1 MRGVRLPLRIAPE
14 GAAIARA
21 TTIVASSAR
30 RRGRIGTGFGPLFV
44 FLPPSF
50 GYRLGVSV
58 KRLLVVATAP
68 VDEEVLRARV
78 REHAGPDAEVRV
90 VAPASD
96 LSPLEWL
103 ATDEDEA
110 RGEAADIARSA
121 ERAVR
126 PEAGRVETE
135 VGDSDPVQA
144 IEDALRQ
151 FPADEIIVATRPG
164 DAAGWLEKDSA
175 EEASERFGV
184 PVTHLVV

>member
-1 MRGVRLPLRIAPE
+1 MSG
-14 GAAIARA
+14 
-21 TTIVASSAR
+21 
-30 RRGRIGTGFGPLFV
+30 
-44 FLPPSF
+44 
-50 GYRLGVSV
+50 

-68 VDEEVLRARV
+68 IDDSLLRDRL

-103 ATDEDEA
+103 ASDEDEA
-110 RGEAADIARSA
+110 RGEAAEIARSA
-121 ERAVR
+121 ETAAQ
-126 PEAGRVETE
+126 PEARRVEAA

-151 FPADEIIVATRPG
+151 FPADEVLVVTRPG
-164 DAAGWLEKDSA
+164 DEASWLEQDA
-175 EEASERFGV
+175 AADASERFGV

>member
-1 MRGVRLPLRIAPE
+1 MN
-14 GAAIARA
+14 
-21 TTIVASSAR
+21 
-30 RRGRIGTGFGPLFV
+30 
-44 FLPPSF
+44 
-50 GYRLGVSV
+50 V

-68 VDEEVLRARV
+68 VEEADLRARV
-78 REHAGPDAEVRV
+78 RRHAGPDAEVRV

-121 ERAVR
+121 ERAVQ
-126 PEAGRVETE
+126 PEAGRVEAE

-151 FPADEIIVATRPG
+151 FPADEVIVVTRPG
-164 DAAGWLEKDSA
+164 DEAGWLEKDSA
-175 EEASERFGV
+175 QEASERFGV
-184 PVTHLVV
+184 PVTHLVVGDG

>member
-1 MRGVRLPLRIAPE
+1 MV
-14 GAAIARA
+14 
-21 TTIVASSAR
+21 
-30 RRGRIGTGFGPLFV
+30 TGFGPLLV

-50 GYRLGVSV
+50 GYRLDMSG

-68 VDEEVLRARV
+68 VEESLLRDRL

-96 LSPLEWL
+96 LSPLQWL
-103 ATDEDEA
+103 ASDEDEA
-110 RGEAADIARSA
+110 RGEAAEIARQA
-121 ERAVR
+121 EKAAEA
-126 PEAGRVETE
+126 EAGRADAE

-144 IEDALRQ
+144 IEDALRL
-151 FPADEIIVATRPG
+151 FPADEVLVVTQ
-164 DAAGWLEKDSA
+164 AGGEANWLEQDTA

>member
-1 MRGVRLPLRIAPE
+1 MVSARLSFSFLPLSGIGRD
-14 GAAIARA
+14 
-21 TTIVASSAR
+21 VSA
-30 RRGRIGTGFGPLFV
+30 
-44 FLPPSF
+44 
-50 GYRLGVSV
+50 

-68 VDEEVLRARV
+68 VDEAVLRDSV
-78 REHAGPDAEVRV
+78 REHVGPDAEVRV

-110 RGEAADIARSA
+110 RGEAADIAHSA
-121 ERAVR
+121 ERAVE

-151 FPADEIIVATRPG
+151 FPADEVIVVTRPG
-164 DAAGWLEKDSA
+164 DDAGWLEKDSA

>member
-1 MRGVRLPLRIAPE
+1 MVSARFSFSFLPLSGI
-14 GAAIARA
+14 GWD
-21 TTIVASSAR
+21 VSA
-30 RRGRIGTGFGPLFV
+30 
-44 FLPPSF
+44 
-50 GYRLGVSV
+50 
-58 KRLLVVATAP
+58 KRLLVVVTAP
-68 VDEEVLRARV
+68 VDDAVLRDRV
-78 REHAGPDAEVRV
+78 RDHSGPDAEVRV

-96 LSPLEWL
+96 LSRLEWL

-110 RGEAADIARSA
+110 RGEAADIARST
-121 ERAVR
+121 ERAVQ

-151 FPADEIIVATRPG
+151 FPADEIIVVTRKG
-164 DAAGWLEKDSA
+164 DDAGWLEKDSA

>member
-1 MRGVRLPLRIAPE
+1 V
-14 GAAIARA
+14 
-21 TTIVASSAR
+21 SA
-30 RRGRIGTGFGPLFV
+30 
-44 FLPPSF
+44 
-50 GYRLGVSV
+50 

-68 VDEEVLRARV
+68 VEDAVLRARV
-78 REHAGPDAEVRV
+78 REHAGPNAEVRV

-121 ERAVR
+121 ERAVQS
-126 PEAGRVETE
+126 EAGRVETE

-151 FPADEIIVATRPG
+151 FPADEVIVVTRA
-164 DAAGWLEKDSA
+164 DDEAGWLEKDSA
-175 EEASERFGV
+175 AAASERFGV
-184 PVTHLVV
+184 PVTHLVVGDG

>member
-1 MRGVRLPLRIAPE
+1 MVSARLSFSFLPLSGIGRD
-14 GAAIARA
+14 
-21 TTIVASSAR
+21 VSA
-30 RRGRIGTGFGPLFV
+30 
-44 FLPPSF
+44 
-50 GYRLGVSV
+50 

-68 VDEEVLRARV
+68 VDEAVLRDSV
-78 REHAGPDAEVRV
+78 REHVGPDAEVRV

-110 RGEAADIARSA
+110 RGEAADIADSA
-121 ERAVR
+121 ERAVE

-151 FPADEIIVATRPG
+151 FPADEVIVVTRPG
-164 DAAGWLEKDSA
+164 DDAGWLEKDSA